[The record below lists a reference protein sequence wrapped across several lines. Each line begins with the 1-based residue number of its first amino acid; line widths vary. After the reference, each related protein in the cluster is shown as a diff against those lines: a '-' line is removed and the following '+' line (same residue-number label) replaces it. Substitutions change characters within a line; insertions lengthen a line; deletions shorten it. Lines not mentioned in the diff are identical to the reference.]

1 MSFFV
6 RDDNVLDKY
15 KEIWGVIKKK
25 LKINFHSVPVYD
37 EKYLKN
43 KENLMV

>member
-25 LKINFHSVPVYD
+25 LKIKIHSVPAYD

-43 KENLMV
+43 KERI